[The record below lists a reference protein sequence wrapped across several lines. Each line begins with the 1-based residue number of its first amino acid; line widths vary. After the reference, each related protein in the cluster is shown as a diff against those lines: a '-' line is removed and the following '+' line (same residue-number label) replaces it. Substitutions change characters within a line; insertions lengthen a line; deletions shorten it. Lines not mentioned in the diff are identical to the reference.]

1 MPQLTENAF
10 TFESKALPKETFSVV
25 RFSGEEGLSTLY
37 RFEILLISEEQDLD
51 IAAVLQHPATFTIKN
66 RFANGPEL
74 PFHGI
79 LSAFEQLHQFGT
91 YTFYRTELRPKLWWL
106 THTHHNQVFL
116 DQKIDQ
122 FAAAVLQD
130 GGLSQGMDF
139 EFRLQ
144 DQYDPREYVC
154 QYGESHFDFVSRWM
168 EREGIYYWFEQGE
181 QSEKMIAADTH
192 IAHTPLSGHE
202 KFIYSPPSGLDDTSQ
217 DKVIQ
222 RFSLKQT
229 PMPKNVLLKD
239 YNYMKPSLD
248 LEGKA
253 QVREQGR
260 GEVYLYGEHFPNR
273 SEGQRLATVRAEA
286 YLCREKVFNS
296 QSTVPAVRPGYLF
309 NLERHYSNG
318 FNRDY
323 LTTSVHHEGS
333 QEQYLVSGLGVKGV
347 EDHQGLF
354 YRNTFT
360 CVSGDTQYRPE
371 RVTPKPRIAGSLSA
385 KIDAA
390 GSGKYAEL
398 DEHGRYK
405 VILPFDLSGRKDG
418 KGSTWIRMMQPYA
431 GQGMGFHA
439 PLHKGTEV
447 LLSFIE
453 ADPDRPVIS
462 GAIPNPETPSPVHD
476 ENQTQVRLVSGSGNV
491 MHMEDQE
498 GRQRIL
504 LHSPDTGSFIRMGY
518 RNDPDDENDGEP
530 QAKEKES
537 DTIGTSR
544 HSSRPFH
551 PPGGRHDHDDHDND
565 HDDDDHDDDDDGHS
579 ETSNTKEVNDPQG
592 DCKKDNTRGIK
603 VKSEDSLTFESGDS
617 CKIVHGDD
625 YLRVNGEE
633 RKIIDGALNHFV
645 AGTST
650 GMFRG
655 NVLEGKLAMTEEGY
669 LGGKVELALA
679 GVFELITGLKAEIG
693 IGRKWTFHEMK
704 EKWHPEENTL
714 EGVKNA
720 LRGEIND
727 LTSEQSKLRGNVSI
741 LAASSERLA
750 AQSRRLAGA
759 TSFLAG
765 QVSGLAGEE
774 NSVIARRTQAV
785 GERMRVMGQ
794 SMGATG
800 EEMNTIAENTRVVGI
815 EEII

>member
-106 THTHHNQVFL
+106 TQTHHNQVFL

-130 GGLSQGMDF
+130 GGLPQGMDF

-144 DQYDPREYVC
+144 DRYDPREYVC
-154 QYGESHFDFVSRWM
+154 QYGESHFAFVSRWM

-181 QSEKMIAADTH
+181 SSEKMIASDTH

-202 KFIYSPPSGLDDTSQ
+202 KFLYSPPSGLDDTRQ

-273 SEGQRLATVRAEA
+273 SEGQRLAQVRSEA
-286 YLCREKVFNS
+286 YICREKVFNS

-318 FNRDY
+318 FNRAY

-333 QEQYLVSGLGVKGV
+333 QEQYLVSGLGVNGV

-360 CVSGDTQYRPE
+360 CIPGDIQYRPE
-371 RVTPKPRIAGSLSA
+371 RMTPKPRIAGSLSA

-418 KGSTWIRMMQPYA
+418 KGSTWVRMMQPYA

-476 ENQTQVRLVSGSGNV
+476 ANQTQVRLVSGSGNV

-518 RNDPDDENDGEP
+518 RNDPDD
-530 QAKEKES
+530 
-537 DTIGTSR
+537 
-544 HSSRPFH
+544 
-551 PPGGRHDHDDHDND
+551 
-565 HDDDDHDDDDDGHS
+565 DDDDDDDDNGHN
-579 ETSNTKEVNDPQG
+579 ETSNTKEVDDPQS
-592 DCKKDNTRGIK
+592 DCIKDNTRGIK
-603 VKSEDSLTFESGDS
+603 VKSEDSLTFESGDH
-617 CKIVHGDD
+617 CTIVHGDD
-625 YLRVNGEE
+625 FLRVNGEE

-655 NVLEGKLAMTEEGY
+655 WVLEGKLAGAAEGY
-669 LGGKVELALA
+669 LGGKIEMALA
-679 GVFELITGLKAEIG
+679 GVFELFAGLKGEVG
-693 IGRKWTFHEMK
+693 LGRKWTFHEMK
-704 EKWHPEENTL
+704 EKFHIEEDKV
-714 EGVKNA
+714 GA
-720 LRGEIND
+720 LRREMVGEINELIADHNKLVETTTALSVSTED
-727 LTSEQSKLRGNVSI
+727 LAANTTHMALTAERLSAQVNAIAGSRTKSVGEEIEAVGNQFKTIANQTRMAGSVSKL
-741 LAASSERLA
+741 AAEETSVLGISEI
-750 AQSRRLAGA
+750 
-759 TSFLAG
+759 
-765 QVSGLAGEE
+765 V
-774 NSVIARRTQAV
+774 
-785 GERMRVMGQ
+785 
-794 SMGATG
+794 
-800 EEMNTIAENTRVVGI
+800 
-815 EEII
+815 

>member
-1 MPQLTENAF
+1 MPQLTKNAF
-10 TFESKALPKETFSVV
+10 TFESRALPKETFSVV

-51 IAAVLQHPATFTIKN
+51 IATVLQHPATFTIKD

-79 LSAFEQLHQFGT
+79 LSAFEQLHQFGP

-106 THTHHNQVFL
+106 TQTHHNQVFL
-116 DQKIDQ
+116 DKKIDQ
-122 FAAAVLQD
+122 FATDVLLD

-144 DQYDPREYVC
+144 GQYDPREYVC

-181 QSEKMIAADTH
+181 QSEKMIASDTR
-192 IAHTPLSGHE
+192 IAHTPLAGHE
-202 KFIYSPPSGLDDTSQ
+202 TFLYSPPSGLDATSQ

-239 YNYMKPSLD
+239 YNYMKPNLD

-260 GEVYLYGEHFPNR
+260 GEIYLYGEHFPNR

-286 YLCREKVFNS
+286 YLCREKVYSS

-309 NLERHYSNG
+309 NLERHYSDE
-318 FNRDY
+318 FNRSY
-323 LTTSVHHEGS
+323 HTIVVHHEGS
-333 QEQYLVSGLGVKGV
+333 QEQYLVSGLEVEGV

-360 CVSGDTQYRPE
+360 CIPSDTQYRPE
-371 RVTPKPRIAGSLSA
+371 HITPKPRIAGSLSA

-462 GAIPNPETPSPVHD
+462 GAIPNPESPSPVND
-476 ENQTQVRLVSGSGNV
+476 ANQTQVRLVSGSGNV

-518 RNDPDDENDGEP
+518 RNDPDD
-530 QAKEKES
+530 
-537 DTIGTSR
+537 
-544 HSSRPFH
+544 
-551 PPGGRHDHDDHDND
+551 
-565 HDDDDHDDDDDGHS
+565 DDDDDDDDDNGHN
-579 ETSNTKEVNDPQG
+579 EASNTKEVDDPQS
-592 DCKKDNTRGIK
+592 DCINDNTRGIK
-603 VKSEDSLTFESGDS
+603 VKSEDSLTFESGDH
-617 CKIVHGDD
+617 CTIVHGDD

-669 LGGKVELALA
+669 LGGKIELALA
-679 GVFELITGLKAEIG
+679 GVFELVAGLKAEVG

-704 EKWHPEENTL
+704 EKFHIEEDKV
-714 EGVKNA
+714 GA
-720 LRGEIND
+720 LRREMVGEINELIADHNKLVETTTALAVSTND
-727 LTSEQSKLRGNVSI
+727 LAANTTHMALTAERLSAHVNAIAGSRTKSVGEEIEAVGNQFKTIANQTRMAGSVSKL
-741 LAASSERLA
+741 AAEE
-750 AQSRRLAGA
+750 
-759 TSFLAG
+759 TSVL
-765 QVSGLAGEE
+765 
-774 NSVIARRTQAV
+774 
-785 GERMRVMGQ
+785 
-794 SMGATG
+794 
-800 EEMNTIAENTRVVGI
+800 GI
-815 EEII
+815 SEII

>member
-106 THTHHNQVFL
+106 TQTHHNQVFL

-122 FAAAVLQD
+122 FAATVLQD

-139 EFRLQ
+139 EFCLQ
-144 DQYDPREYVC
+144 GQYAPREYVC

-181 QSEKMIAADTH
+181 QSEKMIASDTH

-202 KFIYSPPSGLDDTSQ
+202 KFIYSPPSGLDDTCQ

-360 CVSGDTQYRPE
+360 CISGDTQYRPE

-476 ENQTQVRLVSGSGNV
+476 ANQTQVRLKSASGNV

-498 GRQRIL
+498 GHQRIL
-504 LHSPDTGSFIRMGY
+504 LHSPSANTFLRLGAP
-518 RNDPDDENDGEP
+518 NDPDSKKD
-530 QAKEKES
+530 KEQDKKLKKHDKELE
-537 DTIGTSR
+537 
-544 HSSRPFH
+544 
-551 PPGGRHDHDDHDND
+551 DHDEELEDHDERLEEL
-565 HDDDDHDDDDDGHS
+565 
-579 ETSNTKEVNDPQG
+579 ETEWGARLFTDKALKIQVGGENAVIGGECIETIVGADI
-592 DCKKDNTRGIK
+592 GIK
-603 VKSEDSLTFESGDS
+603 LVTADEFIGGLK
-617 CKIVHGDD
+617 
-625 YLRVNGEE
+625 
-633 RKIIDGALNHFV
+633 
-645 AGTST
+645 
-650 GMFRG
+650 
-655 NVLEGKLAMTEEGY
+655 TELM
-669 LGGKVELALA
+669 LGGTGSYHYPAHWLLKGSEEKV
-679 GVFELITGLKAEIG
+679 AEQ
-693 IGRKWTFHEMK
+693 
-704 EKWHPEENTL
+704 TL
-714 EGVKNA
+714 E
-720 LRGEIND
+720 
-727 LTSEQSKLRGNVSI
+727 
-741 LAASSERLA
+741 
-750 AQSRRLAGA
+750 
-759 TSFLAG
+759 
-765 QVSGLAGEE
+765 
-774 NSVIARRTQAV
+774 VIEAKQAAV
-785 GERMRVMGQ
+785 GEYDVVHGERGEVTATVTTVTGEVSRAVADSNEVRGVVTD
-794 SMGATG
+794 ATG
-800 EEMNTIAENTRVVGI
+800 EVNRALGERITAVGNQTQAI
-815 EEII
+815 GTCLRAIGTKLDTAGTKLESAGHSIHNSGVSVRSAGSRIQSAGSHLSNASMIIRDAPIIMDQ